1 MRRGYFRGFTA
12 AEKTELWD
20 RWQRG
25 ESLKAIANIFIVHIP
40 YRGAGP
46 AVADLLGGQ
55 VPMGIAGTPPVI
67 APHKAG
73 KIRIVAVTSARRSPA
88 LPDVPA
94 MAELPGYAD
103 YNFTNWTGVFMAAKT
118 PQAVVDRLAAEIA
131 KAIQD
136 PGVREKLLTSGVD
149 PLGLPQAQFRQFLER
164 EKATYSKVAKARN
177 IKADD

>member
-1 MRRGYFRGFTA
+1 
-12 AEKTELWD
+12 
-20 RWQRG
+20 
-25 ESLKAIANIFIVHIP
+25 
-40 YRGAGP
+40 
-46 AVADLLGGQ
+46 
-55 VPMGIAGTPPVI
+55 MGIAGTPPVI

-118 PQAVVDRLAAEIA
+118 PSAVVDRLAAEIA

-136 PGVREKLLTSGVD
+136 PGVKEKLVNAGVD
-149 PLGLPQAQFRQFLER
+149 PLGLPPAQFRQFLEK
-164 EKATYSKVAKARN
+164 EKATYAKVAKTRN
-177 IKADD
+177 VKADD